1 MLVKICRERSAV
13 FRVDIMADILITG
26 GAGYIGSVLVPMLL
40 AKGHRVTVLDS
51 FLYRQ
56 ASILDCCADRNLAV
70 VNGDCRDEETVA
82 GLLPGKDII
91 IPLAA
96 IVGFPACLKDKTAA
110 KSINCDAVKLIIKLR
125 SPGQKIIFPCTNSGY
140 GLGQGQ
146 EYCTEESPI
155 APISLYGK
163 TKMEAEKAVL
173 DAGNSVTFRFA
184 TLFGA
189 SPRMRTDLLV
199 NDFVYRAVFDR
210 FNVIFEGDFK
220 RNFLHVR
227 DAARAFIFAIE
238 NFDRMNG
245 QTFNCGLSSANI
257 SKLELCAKIKEQI
270 PDFTYIESQVNS
282 DPDKRNYIVSNEKIE
297 KLGYK
302 TQYTLEDGIAEL
314 IKAYSIIKNS
324 FYGNV

>member
-1 MLVKICRERSAV
+1 MS
-13 FRVDIMADILITG
+13 DILITG

-40 AKGHRVTVLDS
+40 EKGHNVTVLDS

-56 ASILDCCADRNLAV
+56 ASLLDCCRYESFRV

-82 GLLPGKDII
+82 ELIEGKDII

-110 KSINCDAVKLIIKLR
+110 VSINRDAVKLITKLR
-125 SPGQKIIFPCTNSGY
+125 KPEQKIIFPCTNSGY

-163 TKMEAEKAVL
+163 TKMEAERAVL
-173 DAGNSVTFRFA
+173 EAGNSVTFRFA

-210 FNVIFEGDFK
+210 FNIIFEGDFK

-227 DAARAFIFAIE
+227 DAAGAFIFAIE
-238 NFDRMNG
+238 NFEKMRG

-257 SKLELCAKIKEQI
+257 SKLELCEKIKEQI
-270 PDFTYIESQVNS
+270 PDFTYIESQVNT
-282 DPDKRNYIVSNEKIE
+282 DPDKRNYIVSNAKIE
-297 KLGYK
+297 SLGYR
-302 TQYTLEDGIAEL
+302 TEYTLEDGIAEL
-314 IKAYSIIKNS
+314 IKTYTIIKNS

>member
-1 MLVKICRERSAV
+1 VCRGFSMSNILV
-13 FRVDIMADILITG
+13 TG
-26 GAGYIGSVLVPMLL
+26 GAGYIGSVLVPELL
-40 AKGHRVTVLDS
+40 AKGHNVTVLDS

-56 ASILDCCADRNLAV
+56 ASLLDCCRYKNFTII
-70 VNGDCRDEETVA
+70 NGDCRDEGTVKKALA
-82 GLLPGKDII
+82 GQDII

-110 KSINCDAVKLIIKLR
+110 KSINLDAVELILR
-125 SPGQKIIFPCTNSGY
+125 LRDDSQKVIFPCTNSGY

-155 APISLYGK
+155 EPISLYGQ
-163 TKMEAEKAVL
+163 TKMAAEKAVL
-173 DAGNSVTFRFA
+173 EAGNSVTFRFA

-210 FNVIFEGDFK
+210 FIVVFEGDFK

-227 DAARAFIFAIE
+227 DAAAAFMFAID
-238 NFDRMNG
+238 NFDRMCG
-245 QTFNCGLSSANI
+245 QTFNCGLSTANI
-257 SKLELCAKIKEQI
+257 SKLELCALIKEQI
-270 PDFTYIESQVNS
+270 PQFTYIESPVDS

-297 KLGYK
+297 GLGYR
-302 TQYTLEDGIAEL
+302 TSYTLEDGIAEL
-314 IKAYSIIKNS
+314 IKTYSIIKNS